1 MGTPLTVRIEKRCV
15 IVLIE
20 IEMEM
25 RAEAEVEV
33 EILGILDR

>member
-1 MGTPLTVRIEKRCV
+1 MGTPLTGRIEKRCV

-20 IEMEM
+20 MEM
-25 RAEAEVEV
+25 RAEVEVEV